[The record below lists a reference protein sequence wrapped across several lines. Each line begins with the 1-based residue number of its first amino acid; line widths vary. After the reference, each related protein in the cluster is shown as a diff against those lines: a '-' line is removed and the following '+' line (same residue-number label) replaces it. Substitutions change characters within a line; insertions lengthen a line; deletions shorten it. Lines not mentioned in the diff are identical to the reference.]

1 MSSNCINVTK
11 FIENVLIGTYGAT
24 FSNKF
29 PDAITDDGVA
39 SFPWQTAIGE
49 YSRDL
54 GRVIETQIL
63 TGETLYV
70 SYPPNSIQLRNMFR
84 DEIKKLENEK
94 VKEDGLAR
102 YEQRQEESRSA
113 QPKCETLEYWQ
124 YQVNPVWR
132 KESREV
138 REENGVKA
146 WLSWH
151 QDLAIKARELQQ
163 QAKEEEE
170 NAAKEKERERER
182 ERERDW

>member
-29 PDAITDDGVA
+29 PDAITDAGTA

-54 GRVIETQIL
+54 GQIIATKIL

-70 SYPPNSIQLRNMFR
+70 DRPPNSIQLRKMFV
-84 DEIKKLENEK
+84 DEVKKLEDER
-94 VKEDGLAR
+94 VREDSSAR
-102 YEQRQEESRSA
+102 YEQKKEESKSI

-124 YQVNPVWR
+124 YQVNPNWR
-132 KESREV
+132 EESRKR
-138 REENGVKA
+138 REDKINGGVKVWLA
-146 WLSWH
+146 WH
-151 QDLAIKARELQQ
+151 VDLAKKARELQQ
-163 QAKEEEE
+163 QKEDE
-170 NAAKEKERERER
+170 NNAEKER
-182 ERERDW
+182 D